1 MHRPV
6 VVLACAF
13 AVGIALS
20 RTLPLS
26 LEEWLVI
33 AVLVLAAAGGL
44 LSLGRDAVLPLTA
57 AAMCAGALVFL
68 YDARPPPHDP
78 FLELDGRRV
87 ILTGVVAQPPLRRGD
102 RLRVVI
108 AAEAIGTGEGV
119 RSVRGRVIV
128 SLRPAGETVRYGD
141 LVRVT
146 GRLVRPPDP
155 GNPGEFS
162 YRDHLAAQG
171 IRAALTLRRG
181 DAVRV
186 LARERGH
193 PVLAGIYAIRDRV
206 ARVFTAALP
215 GPRGA
220 LLLSLLLGDDGA
232 LGSGTTNVFARAG
245 LLHVLVVSG
254 TQVALV
260 MGMVVWLARLLRAP
274 PLPAA
279 IASALAVVGFAL
291 MTGWAPSVA
300 RAAIMGVIGASALAG
315 GRVYDVT
322 AALAVAALGLLASSP
337 FLLLDVG
344 FQLSFT
350 ATWALVYVAPALRP
364 HLRRLPGPAASL
376 VAVSVSAQVAV
387 MPVLA
392 YHFQQVSVAS
402 FAANLIV
409 VPLVGL
415 LVPAGFAAAALAL
428 MLPPAAAVVLAPL
441 APLLDLIHLLARF
454 FSGLP
459 GAAIPVF
466 PPSLPLIAVFYLI
479 LSGAVEVLRGRFR
492 FRRSAAAAGALAVLA
507 LLIWGRVLAG
517 GPALL
522 AVAVL
527 DVGQG
532 DAILL
537 RSPSGQTV
545 LIDGGGEVEGGRATG
560 YDVGARR
567 VVPALRHLGVRRL
580 DLVILS
586 HPHEDHAGGLVAV
599 LQNFRVGLVLDS
611 GLAHAGPSYARLREL
626 AAARGV
632 PVRPARRGMR
642 IDLGDGVTAA
652 VLLPEEPLITGSGSD
667 PNLNSVVVRITYHRV
682 GALFTGDMEALNE
695 SQLLALGDD
704 LRSTILKVAH
714 HGGSTGTTEAFVDAV
729 RPAVAVISVGAVNPF
744 GHPHPRTLDVLE
756 EWGAAVYRTD
766 RDGAVLI
773 HTDGR
778 RVAVRTV
785 RR

>member
-1 MHRPV
+1 MLRPV
-6 VVLACAF
+6 VALACAF
-13 AVGIALS
+13 AAGIALS
-20 RTLPLS
+20 RALFLS
-26 LEEWLVI
+26 PEAWLGI
-33 AVLVLAAAGGL
+33 AVLTLAVAGGL
-44 LSLGRDAVLPLTA
+44 LLLGRDAVLPLTTA
-57 AAMCAGALVFL
+57 ALCAGALIFL
-68 YDARPPPHDP
+68 YDARPPPYDP
-78 FLELDGRRV
+78 FVELDGRRV
-87 ILTGVVAQPPLRRGD
+87 TLTGVVAQPPVRRGD
-102 RLRVVI
+102 RLRAVI
-108 AAEAIGTGEGV
+108 AVEALRTGEGE
-119 RSVRGRVIV
+119 RPARGRVMIG
-128 SLRPAGETVRYGD
+128 LRPAGEALRYGD
-141 LVRVT
+141 LIRVT
-146 GRLVRPPDP
+146 GRLVRPLPP

-162 YRDHLAAQG
+162 YRDNLAAQG
-171 IRAALTLRRG
+171 IRATLMLRRG

-186 LARERGH
+186 LARGRGH

-215 GPRGA
+215 GARGA
-220 LLLSLLLGDDGA
+220 LLLSLLLGDDGG
-232 LGSGTTNVFARAG
+232 LGQATTDAFARAG

-279 IASALAVVGFAL
+279 LASALAVVVFAL
-291 MTGWAPSVA
+291 LTGWAPSVA

-315 GRVYDVT
+315 GRVYDVA

-337 FLLLDVG
+337 FLLYDVG

-350 ATWALVYVAPALRP
+350 ATWALIYVAPALRP

-376 VAVSVSAQVAV
+376 VAVSVAAQVAV

-428 MLPPAAAVVLAPL
+428 VLPPAAALALAPL
-441 APLLDLIHLLARF
+441 GPLLDLIGLLARF
-454 FSGLP
+454 FAGLP
-459 GAAIPVF
+459 GASIAVF
-466 PPSLPLIAVFYLI
+466 PPSLPLVAACYLV
-479 LSGAVEVLRGRFR
+479 LAGVVEMLRGRWQP
-492 FRRSAAAAGALAVLA
+492 RRSAAWAGTLAVLA
-507 LLIWGRVLAG
+507 ILVWGRVLAG
-517 GPALL
+517 GAGLL
-522 AVAVL
+522 EVTVL

-537 RSPSGQTV
+537 RSPSGQTL
-545 LIDGGGEVEGGRATG
+545 LIDGGGEMEGRVSG

-580 DLVILS
+580 DVVILS
-586 HPHEDHAGGLVAV
+586 HPHEDHAGGLAAV

-611 GLAHAGPSYARLREL
+611 GLAHPSPGYARLREL

-632 PVRPARRGMR
+632 SIRQARRGMR
-642 IDLGDGVTAA
+642 LDLGDGVTAA

-667 PNLNSVVVRITYHRV
+667 PNLNSVVVRVTYHRV

-714 HGGSTGTTEAFVDAV
+714 HGSSTGTTEAFVDAV

-744 GHPHPRTLDVLE
+744 GHPHRSTLDVLE

-773 HTDGR
+773 QSDGA

-785 RR
+785 RY